1 MLHMDQVN
9 DIKLLKEINREL
21 LKKNK
26 ALSKRVSKLKNYLS
40 VIQDRHGEEI
50 CEYFDDCQSLYD
62 TAEEFCFESVPDC
75 FHALVE
81 YFGCADPLYN
91 ANDWEEYEKEIMGSD
106 YEEAEKEEEEAEKE
120 EEEAEKEEEEA
131 EKEEEEADSNIVAE
145 HP

>member
-131 EKEEEEADSNIVAE
+131 DSNVVAE